1 VILSLD
7 CGRRDCPERGFC
19 HLRCPE
25 RRFAGGVPIVPGEI
39 GTGRYGLCRTVPPV
53 LQDHPG
59 VIVHGHGVFTAG
71 GEDFNGA
78 FGALLAI
85 EQICRRE
92 YFRRV
97 RQ

>member
-25 RRFAGGVPIVPGEI
+25 RRFAG
-39 GTGRYGLCRTVPPV
+39 GRYGLCRTVPPV